1 MRTRVATQVQIYNQ
15 IAIALG
21 GIVALIGLVVMIAWH
36 FHLTA
41 LVQLLPG
48 AAPMRYNTALAFLL
62 SGLALITLGCKQR
75 GLASVLSVMVGGLGL
90 LILAQYAFAVDF
102 GIDQLLMQDYLTNSL
117 YPPGSGS
124 ATIATDS
131 NQQWLININRP
142 RPGRPAPNTALGFAL
157 VGIALMFVNV
167 TLRKNRPSLAG
178 GLLAVGAIALSS
190 VALLGYFSGLVAADD
205 WGYFTGVAIHTA
217 FGLLLLGI
225 GILVLAV
232 NSRWSRK
239 RPRWLPLLPG
249 LGIFLFNLF
258 LWQATITWEQVN
270 LLMPVQS
277 FATCYSLLSPIR
289 KVESVNGIFFA
300 LCTTLAVQFAE
311 TAHRYATKLKQSN
324 HQLQHQI
331 LERQQVEA
339 ALKQAYDELEIRV
352 RKRTAK
358 LYQTKHRLRSLI
370 EQAPFIIQ
378 RFAPD
383 GSLLHTNP
391 IWEQIWGTTRDTLKE
406 YNLLEDPQVQELG
419 HLSMIQKAFAG
430 ESVALP
436 PVFYNPA
443 ISGCKG
449 HALWIEL
456 FLYPIKDATDNV
468 QEVVGIANNITE
480 RKQAEVVAQIS
491 QERFYRAILDA
502 PVPIM
507 LHAEDGEVIQ
517 INRTWSELTGY
528 SLEEIPTIAAWT
540 EKAHGKRQKLAIAD
554 IERLYKLNYRIYEGE
569 YTITTADG
577 KTRVWVFNSAPLGRS
592 PDGRRVVISTALD
605 VTERQR
611 AQESLRES
619 EQRLS
624 MAIEGAGMATW
635 DVDLLTQK
643 ALWSAQH
650 FKLFGYKPVPN
661 GEATLEMWHSRVHPD
676 DLEQVMQALEH
687 AQHERLLY
695 CSEHRIIRVDNG
707 QIIWVAVFGQFLYNQ
722 RGQGVRC
729 VGILFDISNRKQ
741 AEEALQQANATLEI
755 KVTERTAELAQSNFY
770 LQESEARYRSVVSAV
785 AEGIILQDGDGVI
798 QTSNANAE
806 RILGLSLD
814 QMMGQTSLDPRWRSV
829 HQDGSPF
836 PREQHPAMV
845 ALRTGKPIN
854 NVVMGVHKPDGSL
867 TWISINSQPLFPTDG
882 SVACAVVTSFAD
894 ITERKRAEEQ
904 VQLLQTLALAIGE
917 AEDFNTALTSILQTI
932 CETKSWNYGEAWV
945 PNANAT
951 ILQCSPAWYSDRS
964 SSPKL
969 DQFRIESQRTT
980 FGIGLGLP
988 GRVWASKQPEWCEDV
1003 SQSKTVYL
1011 RYQIALASGIKACLG
1026 IPLIANDQLL
1036 AVLVFFK
1043 FESWQ
1048 DDPYLIPNITAIA
1061 AQLSSLLQRKRAEEA
1076 LFQEKELAQV
1086 TLRSIGD
1093 AVITTDVLGQVQYLN
1108 PIAETLTGWNQAE
1121 AQGLPLTEVFRVV
1134 NETTREPVAN
1144 PVEQA
1149 LHKGCTVSLA
1159 NHTILIARNGD
1170 EFAIDDS
1177 AAPIRASDNQVIG
1190 AVMVFHDV
1198 SHTRSLSRQLTWQ
1211 ASHDALTGLVNRHQF
1226 EYQMEQA
1233 INQAKMHNQQHALCY
1248 LDLDQFKLVNDTC
1261 GHFAGDELL
1270 RQVTAVFQSQ
1280 VRKTDI
1286 LARLGGDEFG
1296 LLLNQC
1302 PLEQAQQIANTLRDK
1317 VQELRFVWQ
1326 GKLFTVGVSI
1336 GLVII
1341 DAYSESIAN
1350 VLSLADA
1357 ACYVAK
1363 NRGRNRVHAYQ
1374 ADDLDLARQQGEM
1387 QWVTRLAHALDENR
1401 FRLYYQPIVP
1411 VSQTELGGE
1420 HYEVLLRLLDE
1431 TGKVVSPMA
1440 FIPAAE
1446 RYNLMHLIDRWV
1458 IRTLFATQGEHYRN
1472 TWSHCQAVDN
1482 CQSYLYAIN
1491 LSGASINDDQFIE
1504 FLYEQF
1510 ALHQIPPQT
1519 ICFEI
1524 TETVAI
1530 TNLSK
1535 ASQFI
1540 GELRNIGCRFAL
1552 DDFGSGMSSFA
1563 YLKNLPVDFLKID
1576 GSFIKH
1582 ILDSS
1587 IDLAVVEAINQV
1599 GQALGIQTIAEFV
1612 ENDAILEKIKAL
1624 GVNYAQGYGI
1634 AKPCPFDLVVY

>member
-1 MRTRVATQVQIYNQ
+1 M
-15 IAIALG
+15 
-21 GIVALIGLVVMIAWH
+21 
-36 FHLTA
+36 
-41 LVQLLPG
+41 
-48 AAPMRYNTALAFLL
+48 
-62 SGLALITLGCKQR
+62 
-75 GLASVLSVMVGGLGL
+75 
-90 LILAQYAFAVDF
+90 
-102 GIDQLLMQDYLTNSL
+102 
-117 YPPGSGS
+117 
-124 ATIATDS
+124 
-131 NQQWLININRP
+131 
-142 RPGRPAPNTALGFAL
+142 
-157 VGIALMFVNV
+157 
-167 TLRKNRPSLAG
+167 
-178 GLLAVGAIALSS
+178 
-190 VALLGYFSGLVAADD
+190 
-205 WGYFTGVAIHTA
+205 
-217 FGLLLLGI
+217 
-225 GILVLAV
+225 
-232 NSRWSRK
+232 
-239 RPRWLPLLPG
+239 
-249 LGIFLFNLF
+249 
-258 LWQATITWEQVN
+258 
-270 LLMPVQS
+270 
-277 FATCYSLLSPIR
+277 
-289 KVESVNGIFFA
+289 
-300 LCTTLAVQFAE
+300 
-311 TAHRYATKLKQSN
+311 
-324 HQLQHQI
+324 
-331 LERQQVEA
+331 
-339 ALKQAYDELEIRV
+339 KQAHDELEIWV
-352 RKRTAK
+352 RERTAK

-391 IWEQIWGTTRDTLKE
+391 IWEQIWGTTRDTLE
-406 YNLLEDPQVQELG
+406 DYNLLQDPQVKMLG
-419 HLSMIQKAFAG
+419 QLSMIQKAFVG

-443 ISGCKG
+443 VSGRQG
-449 HALWIEL
+449 RALWIEL
-456 FLYPIKDATDNV
+456 FLYPIKDATGNV

-480 RKQAEVVAQIS
+480 RKQAEVAAQLS
-491 QERFYRAILDA
+491 QERFRRAILDA

-507 LHAEDGEVIQ
+507 LHAEDGEVMQ

-528 SLEEIPTIAAWT
+528 SLEEIPTTTAWT
-540 EKAHGKRQKLAIAD
+540 EKAYGKKQELVRAD
-554 IERLYKLNYRIYEGE
+554 IERLYKLNQRIAEGE
-569 YTITTADG
+569 YTITTRSG
-577 KTRVWVFNSAPLGRS
+577 KTCVWVFNSAPLGRS

-605 VTERQR
+605 VTERQL

-635 DVDLLTQK
+635 DVDLLTK
-643 ALWSAQH
+643 RALWSAQH
-650 FKLFGYKPVPN
+650 FKLFGYEPVLN
-661 GEATLEMWHSRVHPD
+661 GEATLEMWRSCVHPD
-676 DLEQVMQALEH
+676 DLEQVMQALER

-695 CSEHRIIRVDNG
+695 TSEHRIIRVDNE
-707 QIIWVAVFGQFLYNQ
+707 QIIWVAAFGQFLYNET
-722 RGQGVRC
+722 GQAVRC
-729 VGILFDISNRKQ
+729 VGILFDISDVYDELRLRKQ
-741 AEEALQQANATLEI
+741 AEEALRQANATLEI
-755 KVTERTAELAQSNFY
+755 KVAERTAELAQSNFY
-770 LQESEARYRSVVSAV
+770 LQESEARYRPVVSAM
-785 AEGIILQDGDGVI
+785 AEGIILQDANGVI

-806 RILGLSLD
+806 RILSLSLD
-814 QMMGQTSLDPRWRSV
+814 QMMGRTSLDPRWRAI
-829 HQDGSPF
+829 HEDGSPF
-836 PREQHPAMV
+836 PGEQHPAMV
-845 ALRTGKPIN
+845 ALRTGKPIT
-854 NVVMGVHKPDGSL
+854 NVIMGVHKSDGNL
-867 TWISINSQPLFPTDG
+867 TWISINSQPLFPIDG

-894 ITERKRAEEQ
+894 ITDRKRAEEQ

-932 CETKSWNYGEAWV
+932 CETKGWNYGEAWV
-945 PNANAT
+945 PDLNAA
-951 ILQCSPAWYSDRS
+951 ILHCSPAWYGDRS
-964 SSPKL
+964 SPEL
-969 DQFRIESQRTT
+969 DQFRKVSERFT

-988 GRVWASKQPEWCEDV
+988 GRVWASKQLEWCEDV
-1003 SQSKTVYL
+1003 SKSETIFL
-1011 RYQIALASGIKACLG
+1011 RHEIALASGIKAGLG

-1048 DDPYLIPNITAIA
+1048 DDPYLIPSITAIA
-1061 AQLSSLLQRKRAEEA
+1061 AQLSSVLQRKRAEEA

-1093 AVITTDVLGQVQYLN
+1093 AVITMDVLGQVQYLN

-1121 AQGLPLTEVFRVV
+1121 AQGLPIKEVFRIV

-1144 PVEQA
+1144 PVERA
-1149 LHKGCTVSLA
+1149 LHEGCIVGLA
-1159 NHTILIARNGD
+1159 NYTILIARNGN

-1177 AAPIRASDNQVIG
+1177 AAPIRASDSQVIG

-1211 ASHDALTGLVNRHQF
+1211 ASHDALTGLVNRHEF
-1226 EYQMEQA
+1226 EYHIEQA
-1233 INQAKMHNQQHALCY
+1233 MNQAKMHNQQHALCY
-1248 LDLDQFKLVNDTC
+1248 LDLDQFKIVNDTC

-1270 RQVTAVFQSQ
+1270 RQVTALFQSQ
-1280 VRKTDI
+1280 VRKTDT

-1302 PLEQAQQIANTLRDK
+1302 PLEQAQRIANTLREK
-1317 VQELRFVWQ
+1317 VQEFRFVWQ
-1326 GKLFTVGVSI
+1326 DKLFTIGVSI

-1341 DAYSESIAN
+1341 DAYSQTIAN

-1363 NRGRNRVHAYQ
+1363 NRGRNRVHVYQ
-1374 ADDLDLARQQGEM
+1374 ADDLDLAKQQGEM
-1387 QWVTRLAHALDENR
+1387 QWVTRLAHALEENR

-1411 VSQTELGGE
+1411 VSQTELNGE

-1458 IRTLFATQGEHYRN
+1458 IRTLFATQGEHYRK
-1472 TWSHCQAVDN
+1472 TWSYCQAADN

-1582 ILDSS
+1582 ILDNP
-1587 IDLAVVEAINQV
+1587 IDPAVVEAINQV
-1599 GQALGIQTIAEFV
+1599 GQAIGIQTIAEFV

-1634 AKPCPFDLVVY
+1634 AEPCPFDLVVY